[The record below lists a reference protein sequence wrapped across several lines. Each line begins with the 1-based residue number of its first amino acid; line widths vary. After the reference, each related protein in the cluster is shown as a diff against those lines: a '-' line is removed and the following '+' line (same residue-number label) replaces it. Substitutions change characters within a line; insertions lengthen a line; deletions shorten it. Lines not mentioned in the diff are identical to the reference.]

1 METALRA
8 ALIGWLASDP
18 ALAGRLNAV
27 TEEVPA
33 RAAPPWLAL
42 IASASTDWST
52 KDRSGREVRVVL
64 ELVCRGDRSD
74 AAAGLAAAIEARI
87 VALPRAQPAFALV
100 SSAFLRARTEQR
112 AGNLRAILTEYR
124 FRLLAA

>member
-8 ALIGWLASDP
+8 ALLAWLASDP

-27 TEEVPA
+27 TEEAPV

-42 IASASTDWST
+42 SASSSTDWST
-52 KDRSGREVRVVL
+52 KDRAGREVRVAL
-64 ELVCRGDRSD
+64 ELTCRGDQPGP
-74 AAAGLAAAIEARI
+74 AAALVAAIEARI
-87 VALPRAQPAFALV
+87 AALPGAQPGFAVV
-100 SSAFLRARTEQR
+100 SCAFLRARTEQR
-112 AGNLRAILTEYR
+112 PGTLRAILTEYR